1 MGSLS
6 HERIEA
12 HNRAQ
17 RRYFEENEKRRMRPS
32 GSPYVER
39 QVNELVRFAGLQAGE
54 RVLDVGCGMGRYTLP
69 LAERGLVVEG
79 LDLTPTL
86 LDRLHEFAGD
96 RFDVPLH
103 AADVLEPPAD
113 LVDAFDAVVGFFTL
127 HHLHDLDA
135 SFASMARLLKPGGRI
150 AFLEPNPYN
159 PLYYVQI
166 AATPGQTWEGDGGL
180 VRMRRSLVFAALAQ
194 AGLRGCRL
202 ERFGF
207 FPPFVAN
214 VRAAGRVEQALE
226 RVRPLG
232 PVLPFQLFGATRPD
246 EPAEA

>member
-1 MGSLS
+1 VGALNAG
-6 HERIEA
+6 RIEA
-12 HNRAQ
+12 HNEAQ

-39 QVNELVRFAGLQAGE
+39 QVDELVRFAGLHPGE

-69 LAERGLVVEG
+69 LAERGLRVEG
-79 LDLTPTL
+79 LDLTPAL
-86 LDRLHEFAGD
+86 LDRLRAFAGGRYD
-96 RFDVPLH
+96 IPLH
-103 AADVLEPPAD
+103 AVDVVDPPGE
-113 LVDAFDAVVGFFTL
+113 LLGAFDAVVGFFTL

-135 SFASMARLLKPGGRI
+135 SFASMARLVAPGGRI

-180 VRMRRSLVFAALAQ
+180 VRMRRSVVFGAMEK
-194 AGLRGCRL
+194 AGLRGFRL

-214 VRAAGRVEQALE
+214 RPAARPVERALE

-232 PVLPFQLFGATRPD
+232 PVLPFQLFGAARPD
-246 EPAEA
+246 EPAAA